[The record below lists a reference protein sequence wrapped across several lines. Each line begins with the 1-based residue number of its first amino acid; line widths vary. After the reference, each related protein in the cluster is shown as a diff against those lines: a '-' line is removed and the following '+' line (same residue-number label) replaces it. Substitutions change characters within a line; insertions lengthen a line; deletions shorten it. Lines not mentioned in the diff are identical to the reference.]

1 MATKIQDPLAQSFY
15 VENPSGIFVTS
26 VDIFFYSIDKQ
37 VPVTV
42 QLRPMKLGFP
52 TPEIY
57 PFSEVVLEPTKC
69 LPSPDASAPTR
80 VNFPSPVYLEGDK
93 FHALVLTSNS
103 SEYTVWISH
112 IGEPD
117 VTFINQQESKQVI
130 ISTQP
135 SSGSLFLSQNGQTW
149 TANQYEDL
157 KFNLYR
163 ANFTTNDGNVNFYNP
178 ELALGNN
185 QIAQLSK
192 NSLETTSKKLRLN
205 LNRIVTDPDIRVGN
219 TILQQDSDA
228 TANLVGSAGESS
240 GNLTIVNSGIG
251 YTPSLGGLTYFDVPL
266 VTETGNGKNATANIT
281 IQEGVAV
288 GATIVNGGSGY
299 TVGDVV
305 TVNALGSTILGR
317 NLRLSVSNISGINQ
331 LIVDQV
337 QGTFRVGAGNTLQY
351 VNNSGITTTINYNSG
366 SDVRVSDID
375 IESDGLHI
383 KVNHPNHGMHAPENL
398 VRISDVTSDLPF
410 ARLVNGYASD
420 TVQNIPLTGIATDP
434 DTGFSIFSSFENIG
448 VSSTNPGYIKIG
460 DEILSYEGVSGN
472 TLTGIIRG
480 IDGTPAYQYPAGSVV
495 YKYELNGI
503 SLRRINK
510 VHTLQDATV
519 TNPIDLDYYHVRIDT
534 NTSGLDRNNSPL
546 TLPELHFKQTKSCGG
561 PFIKATQNINF
572 EIIRPLVQTMTL
584 NGTSI
589 SAALRTY
596 SGRSVGGSEISFVD
610 QGFDQISLTDTNYLK
625 SPRIVA
631 SRINELD
638 RLPDDGIEGNK
649 SLNMSLNLSSTSNFV
664 SPVID
669 LDRVSAIL
677 TTNRINRPIENY
689 ATDER
694 TASLKDDPHSFVY
707 ATKPITLES
716 PATSI
721 KIIVSAYVNIDSDL
735 RAFYGISNNA
745 GEQFIYYPF
754 PGYSNIAQNGSVIN
768 DSLSNG
774 NSDTLV
780 PKTDVFGFLSN
791 ELAFRDYEFTINNLP
806 SFRSFGIKLTGSSR
820 NQTYPIRIR
829 DLRVIALA

>member
-15 VENPSGIFVTS
+15 VENPAGIFATS
-26 VDIFFYSIDKQ
+26 VDLFFYSADSE

-57 PFSEVVLEPTKC
+57 PFSEVVLEPSKVFT
-69 LPSPDASAPTR
+69 SPDASIATR
-80 VNFPSPVYLEGDK
+80 VTFPSPVYLEGDK

-112 IGEPD
+112 IGETD
-117 VTFINQQESKQVI
+117 VKFANAQESKQVI
-130 ISTQP
+130 ISSQP
-135 SSGSLFLSQNGQTW
+135 STGSLFLSQNGQTW

-157 KFNLYR
+157 KFSLNR
-163 ANFTTNDGNVNFYNP
+163 ANFTVNDGNIGFYNP
-178 ELALGNN
+178 ELAVGNN
-185 QIAQLSK
+185 QIAQLSR
-192 NSLETTSKKLRLN
+192 NALETTAKKLRLS
-205 LNRIVTDPDIRVGN
+205 LNRLVTDPDIQVGN
-219 TILQQDSDA
+219 TILQENSDA
-228 TANLVGSAGESS
+228 FANLVGTAGQST
-240 GNLTIVNSGIG
+240 GNLTIVNAGIG
-251 YTPSLGGLTYFDVPL
+251 YTPSLGALTYFDVPL
-266 VTETGNGKNATANIT
+266 ITVTGNGKNATANIT
-281 IQEGVAV
+281 IQDGVAI
-288 GATIVNGGSGY
+288 GATIVAGGSGY

-305 TVNALGSTILGR
+305 SVNAIGNSVLGR

-331 LIVDQV
+331 IIVDQV
-337 QGTFRVGAGNTLQY
+337 QGTFRVGAANTLRY
-351 VNNSGITTTINYNSG
+351 VNNSGITTTINYNTT

-375 IESDGLHI
+375 VDSDGLHI

-398 VRISDVTSDLPF
+398 VRISDVVSDLPF
-410 ARLVNGYASD
+410 ARLVNAYASD
-420 TVQNIPLTGIATDP
+420 SIQNITLTGIATDP
-434 DTGFSIFSSFENIG
+434 DTGFGIFSAFENIG
-448 VSSTNPGYIKIG
+448 ISSTNPGYIRIG
-460 DEILSYEGVSGN
+460 DEIISYDGVTGN
-472 TLTGIIRG
+472 TLTGIVRG
-480 IDGTPAYQYPAGSVV
+480 IDATSSYPYPAGSVV

-519 TNPIDLDYYHVRIDT
+519 SNPIDLDYYHIRIDT
-534 NTSGLDRNNSPL
+534 NESGVDRNSSPIS
-546 TLPELHFKQTKSCGG
+546 LPELHFKQTKTCGG
-561 PFIKATQNINF
+561 SFIKATQNINF

-589 SAALRTY
+589 DASIRTY
-596 SGRSVGGSEISFVD
+596 SGRSVGGSEISFLD

-625 SPRIVA
+625 SPRIVC

-638 RLPDDGIEGNK
+638 RLPEDGIIGNK
-649 SLNMSLNLSSTSNFV
+649 SLHMSLNMVTTSNFI

-677 TTNRINRPIENY
+677 TTNRINRPIEDY
-689 ATDER
+689 AADER
-694 TASLKDDPHSFVY
+694 TASLKNDPHSFVY
-707 ATKPITLES
+707 ATKPITLET

-721 KIIVSAYVNIDSDL
+721 KIIVSAYVNISSDL

-745 GEQFIYYPF
+745 GDELIYYPF
-754 PGYSNIAQNGSVIN
+754 PGYSNISQDGSVIN

-774 NSDTLV
+774 NSDRLV

-791 ELAFRDYEFTINNLP
+791 ELSFKDYEFTINNLP
-806 SFRSFGIKLTGSSR
+806 SFRSFGIKLTGASR
-820 NQTYPIRIR
+820 NQTYPIRVR